1 MSEAGLD
8 GLFAGHSVLA
18 ILRGMP
24 VDTTVA
30 LAERAWELGVTAIE
44 VPARDAPG
52 LEALKATVRA
62 GAERGHPVGAGTV
75 ITEDQVR
82 AVAEAGAAFTVAPG
96 FDPGVM
102 AASEAAG
109 MPHLPGVA
117 TPSDIQGVLK
127 AGGHWVKAFP
137 ATALGTDW
145 FGAMRGPFPDVRI
158 VATGGMDAHN
168 AREYLGAGARM
179 VAVGSAL
186 ADPEQI
192 PLLADLV

>member
-1 MSEAGLD
+1 MSDQGLD
-8 GLFAGHSVLA
+8 GLFGGHRVLA

-30 LAERAWELGVTAIE
+30 LAERAWDLGVTAVE
-44 VPARDAPG
+44 VPARDTLG
-52 LEALKATVRA
+52 LEALRATVRA

-75 ITEDQVR
+75 ITPEQVR
-82 AVAEAGAAFTVAPG
+82 DVAGAGAAFTVAPG
-96 FDPGVM
+96 FDAEVM

-117 TPSDIQGVLK
+117 TPSDIQGVLR
-127 AGGHWVKAFP
+127 AGGRWVKAFP
-137 ATALGTDW
+137 ATSLGSAW
-145 FGAMRGPFPDVRI
+145 FRAMHGPFPDVRI
-158 VATGGMDAHN
+158 VATGGMDARN
-168 AREYLGAGARM
+168 AREYLDAGARM

-192 PLLADLV
+192 PLLAELV

>member
-1 MSEAGLD
+1 MSDEGLD
-8 GLFAGHSVLA
+8 ALFAGHSVLA

-30 LAERAWELGVTAIE
+30 LAERAWELGVTTIE
-44 VPARDAPG
+44 VPARDEAG
-52 LEALKATVRA
+52 LEALRATVRA

-75 ITEDQVR
+75 IDTEQVH
-82 AVAEAGAAFTVAPG
+82 AVARAGAAFTVAPG
-96 FDPGVM
+96 FDAEVM

-109 MPHLPGVA
+109 LPHLPGVA

-137 ATALGTDW
+137 ATALGTEW
-145 FGAMRGPFPDVRI
+145 FRAMRGPFPDVRI
-158 VATGGMDAHN
+158 VSTGGMDAHN
-168 AREYLGAGARM
+168 AREYLDAGARM

-186 ADPEQI
+186 ADPDQI
-192 PLLADLV
+192 PLLAELL